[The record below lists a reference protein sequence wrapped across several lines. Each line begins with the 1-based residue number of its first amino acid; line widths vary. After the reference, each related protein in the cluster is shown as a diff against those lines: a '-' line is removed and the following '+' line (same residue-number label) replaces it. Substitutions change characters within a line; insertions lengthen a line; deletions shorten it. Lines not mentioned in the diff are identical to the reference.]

1 MTVKAH
7 IQNLRD
13 VTKSMRGKRIAF
25 NDILVQQTQLGNNW
39 NKHSINQSPE
49 LIDLTKIWFFQKKK
63 KIDQISG
70 YSDH

>member
-25 NDILVQQTQLGNNW
+25 NDILVQQTQLGNN
-39 NKHSINQSPE
+39 
-49 LIDLTKIWFFQKKK
+49 
-63 KIDQISG
+63 
-70 YSDH
+70 

>member
-13 VTKSMRGKRIAF
+13 VTESILRGKCIAF

-39 NKHSINQSPE
+39 NKHSINESPE
-49 LIDLTKIWFFQKKK
+49 MIDLTKIWFFQKKNRPNLWLF
-63 KIDQISG
+63 
-70 YSDH
+70 